1 MSSVDTIV
9 LTSLSGA
16 GGTETLRLLEDLG
29 FLALSHVLPELV
41 SALVKSYAPRNPRL
55 LLQVDIQPDADLHQ
69 TVVEVCAALKVLGRL
84 PVHLFLECSDEALLG
99 RYALSRRPHPWFA
112 QTKSLLGSI
121 QAERSML
128 ESVRDL
134 ADEVIDTSTLSSKQL
149 RQKLEALVLET
160 IPEVPITIM
169 SFGFKHGLPKDA
181 QFALDIRFLPNPF
194 YLEALRPL
202 SGLNA
207 PVRDYVMAGSQAQ
220 TTYRHLLE
228 MLQFLLTQYC
238 QDRRSQLLIAIG
250 CTGGQHRSVA
260 FVERLAADLRQEGFQ
275 CDTIHRDLKPHPIQE
290 SLP

>member
-41 SALVKSYAPRNPRL
+41 STLVEHYAPQNPRL
-55 LLQVDIQPDADLHQ
+55 VLQIDIQPNENFHQ
-69 TVVEVCAALKVLGRL
+69 AVIEVCAGLKVFGRL
-84 PVHLFLECSDEALLG
+84 PVHLFLECSDDVLLG

-112 QTKSLLGSI
+112 QTKSLLGGI
-121 QAERSML
+121 QAERAAL
-128 ESVRDL
+128 ELVRDL
-134 ADEVIDTSTLSSKQL
+134 ADEVIDTSTLSTKQL

-160 IPEVPITIM
+160 ILEVPITIM

-202 SGLNA
+202 SGLDA
-207 PVRDYVMAGSQAQ
+207 PVRDYVMAGNQAQ
-220 TTYRHLLE
+220 ETYHHLLG
-228 MLQFLLTQYC
+228 MLQFLLAQYC

-275 CDTIHRDLKPHPIQE
+275 CDTIHRDLKPYPIQE

>member
-29 FLALSHVLPELV
+29 FLVLNHVLPELV
-41 SALVKSYAPRNPRL
+41 STLVESYTPRNSRL
-55 LLQVDIQPDADLHQ
+55 VLQVDIQPNEDLHKA
-69 TVVEVCAALKVLGRL
+69 VVEICLALKSSGRL
-84 PVHLFLECSDEALLG
+84 PVHLFLECSDEVLLG

-121 QAERSML
+121 QAERVAL

-149 RQKLEALVLET
+149 RHKLEALVLET
-160 IPEVPITIM
+160 LPEVPITVM

-202 SGLNA
+202 SGLDA
-207 PVRDYVMAGSQAQ
+207 PVRDYVMAGNQAQ
-220 TTYRHLLE
+220 ETYSHLLG
-228 MLQFLLTQYC
+228 MLQFLLAQYC

-260 FVERLAADLRQEGFQ
+260 FVERLAVDLRQEGFQ
-275 CDTIHRDLKPHPIQE
+275 CDAIHRDLKPHPTQE
-290 SLP
+290 SPP

>member
-16 GGTETLRLLEDLG
+16 GETETLRLLEDLG
-29 FLALSHVLPELV
+29 FLVLNHVLPELV
-41 SALVKSYAPRNPRL
+41 STLVEHYAPRNPRL
-55 LLQVDIQPDADLHQ
+55 VLQVDIQPDEDFRKI
-69 TVVEVCAALKVLGRL
+69 VVEIGLALKSSGCL
-84 PVHLFLECSDEALLG
+84 PVHLFLECSDEVLLG

-112 QTKSLLGSI
+112 QTKSLLGAI
-121 QAERSML
+121 QAERSVL

-134 ADEVIDTSTLSSKQL
+134 VDEVIDTSTLSSKQL

-202 SGLNA
+202 SGLDA
-207 PVRDYVMAGSQAQ
+207 PVRDYVMAGNQAQ
-220 TTYRHLLE
+220 ETYRHLLE

-260 FVERLAADLRQEGFQ
+260 FVERLAVDLRQEGFQ
-275 CDTIHRDLKPHPIQE
+275 CDAIHRDLKPHPIQE
-290 SLP
+290 SPP

>member
-29 FLALSHVLPELV
+29 FLVLNHVLPELV
-41 SALVKSYAPRNPRL
+41 STLVESYTPRNPRL
-55 LLQVDIQPDADLHQ
+55 VLQVDIQPNEDLHKA
-69 TVVEVCAALKVLGRL
+69 VVEICLALKSSGRL
-84 PVHLFLECSDEALLG
+84 PVHLFLECSDEVLLG

-121 QAERSML
+121 QAERVAL

-149 RQKLEALVLET
+149 RHKLEALVLET
-160 IPEVPITIM
+160 LPEVPITVM

-202 SGLNA
+202 SGLDA
-207 PVRDYVMAGSQAQ
+207 PVRDYVMAGNQAQ
-220 TTYRHLLE
+220 ETYSHLLG
-228 MLQFLLTQYC
+228 MLQFLLAQYC

-260 FVERLAADLRQEGFQ
+260 FVERLAVDLRQEGFQ
-275 CDTIHRDLKPHPIQE
+275 CDAIHRDLKPHPTQE
-290 SLP
+290 SPP

>member
-1 MSSVDTIV
+1 
-9 LTSLSGA
+9 
-16 GGTETLRLLEDLG
+16 
-29 FLALSHVLPELV
+29 
-41 SALVKSYAPRNPRL
+41 
-55 LLQVDIQPDADLHQ
+55 
-69 TVVEVCAALKVLGRL
+69 
-84 PVHLFLECSDEALLG
+84 LG

-121 QAERSML
+121 QAERVAL

-149 RQKLEALVLET
+149 RHKLEALVLET
-160 IPEVPITIM
+160 LPEVPITVM

-202 SGLNA
+202 SGLDA
-207 PVRDYVMAGSQAQ
+207 PVRDYVMAGNQAQ
-220 TTYRHLLE
+220 ETYSHLLG
-228 MLQFLLTQYC
+228 MLQFLLAQYC

-260 FVERLAADLRQEGFQ
+260 FVERLAVDLRQEGFQ
-275 CDTIHRDLKPHPIQE
+275 CDAIHRDLKPHPTQE
-290 SLP
+290 SPP